1 MLYEIFKINGKQK
14 IKMLKKVNSS
24 NSKIM
29 EEKKSHHL

>member
-14 IKMLKKVNSS
+14 IKMLKMVNSS